1 MKQIY
6 QKMKKIKMFS
16 MLNDDN
22 MNVNTIKEW
31 TKISR
36 RKREVWAY
44 IHNRM
49 VFGGP
54 DNKRQPTTKK
64 KNCRKENT
72 KLNEMVR
79 VDPDPTII
87 DQ

>member
-1 MKQIY
+1 
-6 QKMKKIKMFS
+6 MFS

-64 KNCRKENT
+64 K
-72 KLNEMVR
+72 L
-79 VDPDPTII
+79 
-87 DQ
+87 

>member
-1 MKQIY
+1 
-6 QKMKKIKMFS
+6 

-44 IHNRM
+44 IYITEWFSG
-49 VFGGP
+49 V
-54 DNKRQPTTKK
+54 QTTNGSQQQ
-64 KNCRKENT
+64 KNIYIDKENT

>member
-1 MKQIY
+1 
-6 QKMKKIKMFS
+6 

-64 KNCRKENT
+64 KIYIEKENT